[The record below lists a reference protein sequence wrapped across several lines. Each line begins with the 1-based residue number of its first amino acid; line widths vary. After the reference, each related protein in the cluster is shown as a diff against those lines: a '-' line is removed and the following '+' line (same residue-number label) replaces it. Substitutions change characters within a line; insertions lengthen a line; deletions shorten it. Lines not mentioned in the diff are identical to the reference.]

1 MLARIIS
8 NESIADNNIINTAEA
23 NNRIHPQQ
31 RQPLNDS
38 SAGYDAHESDN
49 RRQTIESYAGRDSIS
64 PDEEASASVGPPTHG
79 PVPDLTR
86 SVMSTVVS
94 NGNDALNLL
103 FQAAAQD
110 PGNSDPTRVV
120 NFNTRR
126 STVTATPTN
135 TVHTGIGPT
144 LDVYKLWRSSRF
156 VKMGWLS
163 AEEIVIYLDL

>member
-1 MLARIIS
+1 MFAQMFG
-8 NESIADNNIINTAEA
+8 NECIADNNIINTADT
-23 NNRIHPQQ
+23 NDRISSQR
-31 RQPLNDS
+31 RQPWNDS
-38 SAGYDAHESDN
+38 SAGYDAHETDS
-49 RRQTIESYAGRDSIS
+49 RRQNIESYTGRHSIS
-64 PDEEASASVGPPTHG
+64 SEEEASA

-135 TVHTGIGPT
+135 LVHTGIRFT
-144 LDVYKLWRSSRF
+144 LDVHKLWRSSRF